1 MPRGKTTIHPK
12 ANDVDRTS
20 RHERKRLSNGI
31 LDDVQEVSMLYN
43 DPACVVIDD
52 IDDIAEPKVCPSMQE
67 TTNMMQ
73 SCLDLPESSVDNR
86 VLDREALQRMIS
98 QNRQLGIIIIM
109 NDIITGRR
117 KNMDDLDPVQI
128 EELHCMIAMC
138 RKGIRDRIKALR
150 SEGTEASSLPLAQ
163 RVAPPMAQPVAQPAS
178 QVGSMK
184 PEIMEDED
192 SPHASA

>member
-12 ANDVDRTS
+12 ANDIDRTS

-98 QNRQLGIIIIM
+98 QNRQVDIIIIM

-117 KNMDDLDPVQI
+117 KNMDDLDHVQI

-138 RKGIRDRIKALR
+138 RKGIRDRIKELR

-163 RVAPPMAQPVAQPAS
+163 PVAPAS
-178 QVGSMK
+178 GTTYGTACGTTCISSGFC
-184 PEIMEDED
+184 EARD
-192 SPHASA
+192 HGG